1 MKTKHEVVQ
10 GFGSGSGVFAWIR
23 FQYPDPDPKIMTMRL
38 EDLQKMKILTENRHK
53 IDGKIS

>member
-23 FQYPDPDPKIMTMRL
+23 FKYPDLDPKIMTMRL
-38 EDLQKMKILTENRHK
+38 EDLQKMKILIENRHK
-53 IDGKIS
+53 ID